1 MNKQERKAIKAWK
14 EQNFPTDRGNTWIGF
29 RPVVFKDG
37 KYNKK
42 VTRRNNKA
50 MCKEGM

>member
-1 MNKQERKAIKAWK
+1 MNKQERKVLQAWK
-14 EQNFPTDRGNTWIGF
+14 ERNFPTDRGNTWIGF

-42 VTRRNNKA
+42 VTRRQNKA
-50 MCKEGM
+50 MCKEEM